1 MKNKT
6 LLLARTLIK
15 NGEGLGIRGSSTFT
29 KVALI
34 LVFAI
39 LIPGLM
45 TGISFLV
52 ANLLGILSH
61 IGQEGVVLSWGIA
74 IDSTIVFVFGIFY
87 VISTFY
93 FSSDVEM
100 LLPLPLKPGQ
110 IMGAKFLVVT
120 VYEYLTIAVFF
131 LPVWIT
137 YGIYMG
143 CGPLFY
149 LYGLIVYLLMPVTP
163 LAAASVSCVSPIYPG
178 IRILSRYWAE

>member
-93 FSSDVEM
+93 FLRMWRELYPAQSPGR
-100 LLPLPLKPGQ
+100 LWPLWL
-110 IMGAKFLVVT
+110 
-120 VYEYLTIAVFF
+120 
-131 LPVWIT
+131 
-137 YGIYMG
+137 
-143 CGPLFY
+143 
-149 LYGLIVYLLMPVTP
+149 
-163 LAAASVSCVSPIYPG
+163 
-178 IRILSRYWAE
+178 